1 MLQLSQECTLHHVKH
16 TDLSTL
22 KHILITLSFIWTPK
36 CYNLQQN
43 IITKSI
49 QYWMF
54 EAHTFVRKLTIYHAF
69 APAIQLSHSMESQW
83 FCECSKNANVDY
95 LLQTSH
101 FNKNFVVHS
110 GKIVCFS
117 MKIQLNFFLYLSS
130 IEFERI
136 ITFFPRIFSRSIIFN
151 AQTLQT
157 LHNSNVYRVLNV
169 INFMVVSFYVKL

>member
-1 MLQLSQECTLHHVKH
+1 
-16 TDLSTL
+16 
-22 KHILITLSFIWTPK
+22 
-36 CYNLQQN
+36 
-43 IITKSI
+43 
-49 QYWMF
+49 MF

-136 ITFFPRIFSRSIIFN
+136 ITFFPRIFSRSIISTHKHFKRYTI
-151 AQTLQT
+151 QTYIVFSTSLI
-157 LHNSNVYRVLNV
+157 LWSFPFMLNFS
-169 INFMVVSFYVKL
+169 IFLF